1 MQQESIDMP
10 LFLAATEADSV
21 INLDYLITQFR
32 ERFTNPGNAMV
43 IFRDTRTPWPNA
55 QADERI
61 RFLNSYLP
69 DANILEFSH
78 QSLLIAPNNELY
90 GLGAP
95 LQRCLEPNNIS
106 LEGCRQLPEE
116 DLWFSAWHDT
126 ERPVYTSR
134 LTYNPWFD
142 DLAEAVG
149 TFIQANESG
158 EAP

>member
-1 MQQESIDMP
+1 

-21 INLDYLITQFR
+21 INLDYLVAQFR
-32 ERFTNPGNAMV
+32 ERFTNPGNTMM
-43 IFRDTRTPWPNA
+43 IFRDTRENWPDT
-55 QADERI
+55 QADNRI

-78 QSLLIAPNNELY
+78 QSLLIAPDNELY

-106 LEGCRQLPEE
+106 LEDCRQLPQE

-126 ERPVYTSR
+126 ERPVFTSR
-134 LTYNPWFD
+134 LTYNPWFSK
-142 DLAEAVG
+142 LAEGVQ
-149 TFIQANESG
+149 TFIQESG
-158 EAP
+158 ETAAP